1 MTWQTVSGALILILP
16 SLMAAPGVSA
26 AQTPAP
32 TTPGINLTVEDAVRL
47 AEEHAPRLAEAR
59 AHEAAAE
66 SNLAALYASSRVSGA
81 VSAGYQRGN
90 HVDEFLLPTPTG
102 PRGLF
107 PDIPNTYRVRG
118 EVNIPVY
125 AFGRVGA
132 TLDAARAE
140 IEATGADRSTVN
152 SDVRL
157 DATRAYWWLVT
168 ARTTVRVFEES
179 LARTDAYVSDVKAR
193 VDAGVLPPND
203 VLSAQ
208 AQRGRQYVR
217 LIQARNDEALAE
229 LDLARLVGAPPG
241 THITTTTAADQP
253 AAGTSELTSA
263 NAVQLVDRALAARS
277 ERTALTERSAGLRS
291 SAMAALA
298 NTRPYLAGQV
308 SVEPSRPNMRFL
320 PPTDAWKTSWLAGI
334 NVTWPLFDSGKAKA
348 EHAALTAQAT
358 AVDARRTEFENL
370 VSLEVRQRLLE
381 LESSRAA
388 IVAAAESVV
397 AATEARRVLEE
408 RFRAGVATSTDVLD
422 AQVAQLESEVE
433 HTRLQAALRIG
444 EARLLRAL
452 GGQ

>member
-1 MTWQTVSGALILILP
+1 MTWQSVGRALILIMPALVAVP
-16 SLMAAPGVSA
+16 RVSA
-26 AQTPAP
+26 AQTPAAASAV
-32 TTPGINLTVEDAVRL
+32 NLSVEETVRL
-47 AEEHAPRLAEAR
+47 AVEHAPRLAEAQAR
-59 AHEAAAE
+59 EASAE

-81 VSAGYQRGN
+81 VSAGYQRTN
-90 HVDEFLLPTPTG
+90 HIDELFLPTPVG
-102 PRGLF
+102 PRALF
-107 PDIPNTYRVRG
+107 PDIPDTYRVRA
-118 EVNIPVY
+118 EMTIPVY

-140 IEATGADRSTVN
+140 IKATGADRSTVTA
-152 SDVRL
+152 DVRL

-168 ARTTVRVFEES
+168 ARNTVRVFEDS

-217 LIQARNDEALAE
+217 VIQARNDAAIAE

-253 AAGTSELTSA
+253 AAGMSELASA
-263 NAVQLVDRALAARS
+263 TAADLVDRALAARS
-277 ERTALTERSAGLRS
+277 ERTAMTERSNGLRA

-298 NTRPYLAGQV
+298 NTRPYLSGTVA
-308 SVEPSRPNMRFL
+308 VEPSRPNMRFL
-320 PPTDAWKTSWLAGI
+320 PPVDAWKTSWLAGI

-348 EHAALTAQAT
+348 EHAALAAQAT
-358 AVDARRTEFENL
+358 AIDARRTEFENL

-381 LESSRAA
+381 VESSRLA

-397 AATEARRVLEE
+397 AAAEARRVVEE
-408 RFRAGVATSTDVLD
+408 RFRAGVATSTEVLD

>member
-1 MTWQTVSGALILILP
+1 MTWQNVGGALILLVP
-16 SLMAAPGVSA
+16 GLMAVPRASA
-26 AQTPAP
+26 AQTPAAAASAL
-32 TTPGINLTVEDAVRL
+32 NLTVEEAARL
-47 AEEHAPRLAEAR
+47 AVEHAPRLAEAR
-59 AHEAAAE
+59 AREAAAE
-66 SNLAALYASSRVSGA
+66 SNLAALYATSRVSGA

-90 HVDEFLLPTPTG
+90 HVDVFLLPTPDG

-107 PDIPNTYRVRG
+107 PDIPNTYRVRA

-140 IEATGADRSTVN
+140 IKATGADRSTVN

-179 LARTDAYVSDVKAR
+179 LARTDAYVNDVKAR

-241 THITTTTAADQP
+241 TRIATTTPAEEP
-253 AAGTSELTSA
+253 AAGTAQFTSA
-263 NAVQLVDRALAARS
+263 NAAQLVDRALAARS

-298 NTRPYLAGQV
+298 NTRPYLSSQV
-308 SVEPSRPNMRFL
+308 AVEPSRPNMRFL
-320 PPTDAWKTSWLAGI
+320 PPTDAWNTSWLAGI
-334 NVTWPLFDSGKAKA
+334 NVTWPLFDSGKSKA

-358 AVDARRTEFENL
+358 AVDARRTELENL

-397 AATEARRVLEE
+397 AATEARRVVDE
-408 RFRAGVATSTDVLD
+408 RFRAGVATSTEVLD